1 MQAMPEQLQSIAS
14 RPSSDACPVHFV
26 AEHSTMQLEP
36 VVSCTTNAGSEQAP
50 VTAES
55 ATSTPSRSRS
65 AAIIF
70 SITCITGISN
80 LLAGLLTVCI
90 PVIATDLGIESGLQ
104 LWPASA
110 FALACGCTL
119 LLCATAADLLGCR
132 RVCLLG
138 ATLQAGSA
146 LGAGLSKTPTQ
157 LIALRAFAG
166 VAASMCLPSAAGI
179 VSSTFPHSTRPRT
192 RTAAFSAMGGG
203 QAVGFGLGLAL
214 GGLFSGTVGWRW
226 GFHATAILNVL
237 VLVIALWS
245 LPISVDDAAPL
256 GRDTAIRLRKELD
269 WLGALIISTSLAFL
283 SYVLAVVTDSDASNH
298 MRQPLNIVFLG
309 TGVALMPVHVFWM
322 HHQKL
327 QGRPAL
333 IPNELWQSKPFTS
346 VCITVFL
353 VWGALNASEQLTAL
367 YLQDVREF
375 STLTS
380 SLYFLPAPVCGIL
393 TNVAVAV
400 FLPRLKASYAVPV
413 GCLVSGLAP
422 LLLAALCRV
431 QGPSYWGA
439 IFQAMAINPIG
450 ADLMYTIAML
460 VVTDAFPSKTQ
471 ALAGGV
477 FNMVAQIG
485 KSVGIATT
493 AIIAQQVSSPLL
505 KSVDAREAL
514 LRGYHAGWWYNCGLS
529 LISVVVSLWG
539 LRSVGRLGVKRD

>member
-1 MQAMPEQLQSIAS
+1 MPITVMELAEVVP
-14 RPSSDACPVHFV
+14 RPAH
-26 AEHSTMQLEP
+26 
-36 VVSCTTNAGSEQAP
+36 AGSD
-50 VTAES
+50 
-55 ATSTPSRSRS
+55 TPSHPPPDSGPNPVQQPALYTQPPSAVADSSETTPSTSRT

-90 PVIATDLGIESGLQ
+90 PVIAADLGIKPGLQ

-119 LLCATAADLLGCR
+119 LPCATAADLLGHR

-138 ATLQAGSA
+138 ALLQAGSA
-146 LGAGLSKTPTQ
+146 LGAGLSGTPAQ

-166 VAASMCLPSAAGI
+166 VAASLCLPSAAGI
-179 VSSTFPHSTRPRT
+179 VSRAFPGDSRPRS

-214 GGLFSGTVGWRW
+214 GGVFSGSVGWRW
-226 GFHATAILNVL
+226 GFHATAMLNIVVL
-237 VLVIALWS
+237 AVALWA
-245 LPISVDDAAPL
+245 LPAGVDDDAPL
-256 GRDTAIRLRKELD
+256 GRATLARLQRELD
-269 WLGALIISTSLAFL
+269 WVGALVLSASLAFL
-283 SYVLAVVTDSDASNH
+283 SYVLAVVADSDAAVH
-298 MRQPLNIVFLG
+298 MRAPLNVALLVM
-309 TGVALMPVHVFWM
+309 GVALLPVYACWM
-322 HHQKL
+322 RRQTGR
-327 QGRPAL
+327 GRPAL
-333 IPNELWQSKPFTS
+333 IPNALWKNKPFTS

-367 YLQDVREF
+367 YLQDVRGF
-375 STLTS
+375 STFTS

-393 TNVAVAV
+393 MNVAVALL
-400 FLPRLKASYAVPV
+400 LPYLRASYAVPV
-413 GCLVSGLAP
+413 ACFVSGLAP

-431 QGPSYWGA
+431 HGPSYWQA
-439 IFQAMAINPIG
+439 IFQAMAINPLG

-460 VVTDAFPSKTQ
+460 VVTEAFPLKTQ

-485 KSVGIATT
+485 KSVGIATS
-493 AIIAQQVSSPLL
+493 AIIAQQVSSPLMA
-505 KSVDAREAL
+505 SFDSREAL

-529 LISVVVSLWG
+529 FVSVFVSLWG